1 MVMQHFI
8 SMTVLDL
15 RQSRMPK
22 LTKFKQEL
30 TSNMKTMNRSWL
42 LAGALLTMSTASVA
56 DPGLSLAPGAVVEIP
71 HSTGTFDFLRID
83 SKRNRLL
90 AAHERDGTA
99 DYIDLQTN
107 KLISRL
113 KVGAAVDTAV
123 DPDSRFYYVSVQE
136 AGRVAVVDA
145 ETLKEVA
152 SVKTAGPTD
161 AIIYEPKN
169 HLVYVTHDDGTEVWA
184 IDPGARKVVAT
195 VTVPGAPEFMVYDE
209 STDRIYLNIK
219 DKDLVVAIDPT
230 SNKVV
235 SQWSTSPAT
244 RPHGMALDAKT
255 QRIFSAGANG
265 KLVMIDAKT
274 GKVTDS
280 IGIAPKVDQIAF
292 DAAGGLVYCAG
303 PERMSVVR
311 VSGDKLTLL
320 GDVNTAASAKNV
332 AVDPKTRA
340 VWSTFTDGK
349 SSFAKSWQAPRS

>member
-1 MVMQHFI
+1 
-8 SMTVLDL
+8 
-15 RQSRMPK
+15 
-22 LTKFKQEL
+22 
-30 TSNMKTMNRSWL
+30 MKTMNRSWL
-42 LAGALLTMSTASVA
+42 IPVALLTISAASWA
-56 DPGLSLAPGAVVEIP
+56 DPALTLAPAALIEIP
-71 HSTGTFDFLRID
+71 HSAGSFDFLRID
-83 SKRNRLL
+83 AKRNRLL

-113 KVGAAVDTAV
+113 KVGAVVDTAV
-123 DPDSRFYYVSVQE
+123 DTDSRFYYVSVQE

-145 ETLKEVA
+145 ETLREVA

-195 VTVPGAPEFMVYDE
+195 VAIPGAPEFMIYDE

-219 DKDLVVAIDPT
+219 DKDLVVAIDPA

-235 SQWSTSPAT
+235 SQWSTLPAA
-244 RPHGMALDAKT
+244 RPHGMAFDVKT
-255 QRIFSAGANG
+255 HRIFSAGANG
-265 KLVMIDAKT
+265 KLVEIDAKS

-280 IGIAPKVDQIAF
+280 IEIAPKVDQIAL
-292 DAAGGLVYCAG
+292 DAAGGIVYCAG

-311 VSGDKLTLL
+311 VGNGKMTLL
-320 GDVNTAASAKNV
+320 GDMTTATSAKNV

-349 SSFAKSWQAPRS
+349 SSFAKSWQPPRS